1 MPFSDELSRRLTV
14 LPYDPGWP
22 RDFITLT
29 SRIEAALGTVAVR
42 IDHIGSTSVPGL
54 VATDCIDLQV
64 RVDNLD
70 EEVIVQ
76 LLEQIGFRV
85 RPEPWNRVE
94 VTSGKD
100 WPKLVF
106 APPVGE
112 RASNVH
118 VREVTSDA
126 GRRNLLFRDF
136 LRADD
141 AARNTWGDFKQR
153 LASVVPDIYEYG
165 QVKAAPTEI
174 LMIAAENWACRTGWT
189 LLSSTS

>member
-1 MPFSDELSRRLTV
+1 MV
-14 LPYDPGWP
+14 W
-22 RDFITLT
+22 
-29 SRIEAALGTVAVR
+29 

-54 VATDCIDLQV
+54 VAKDCIDLQV

-70 EEVIVQ
+70 EDLIVRV
-76 LLEQIGFRV
+76 LERIGFRV

-112 RASNVH
+112 RASNLH
-118 VREVTSDA
+118 VRGVTNDA
-126 GRRNLLFRDF
+126 ARRNLLFRF

-141 AARNTWGDFKQR
+141 AARKTWATSSNVWGR
-153 LASVVPDIYEYG
+153 LS
-165 QVKAAPTEI
+165 
-174 LMIAAENWACRTGWT
+174 RT
-189 LLSSTS
+189 STSMASSRPLQPKFS